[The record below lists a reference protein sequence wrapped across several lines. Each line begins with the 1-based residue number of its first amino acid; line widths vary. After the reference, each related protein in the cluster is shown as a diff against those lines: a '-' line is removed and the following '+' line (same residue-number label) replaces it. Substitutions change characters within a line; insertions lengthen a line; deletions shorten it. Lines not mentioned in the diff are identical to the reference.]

1 MLASTLVLAC
11 LGSLAVDA
19 QSLLDRAKSQYEAAA
34 YEEALST
41 LSRAGEVS
49 LGERVQVEQ
58 YRALCLIA
66 LGKQADAEES
76 IGALVAAD
84 PTYVP
89 SPSIASPKVL
99 QMVAEIR
106 RRELPA
112 VIRRLVD
119 EGRLAF
125 QGKDLARAR
134 QNFELVLKLT
144 DDPALGER
152 PETEDLKV
160 VARGFVTLTMATEA
174 PAPAPAPP
182 AATPAAPASTAEQDG
197 DGGEATP
204 TTSAPRLPAFEAA
217 VPIQQAMPAW
227 EPPGRA
233 FAQTEYNGSLKV
245 TIGIDGKVKN
255 AVIERASHPAYDAR
269 LLQVAQSWTYKPA
282 TRNGTPVESEKVIAV
297 QLRPL
302 H

>member
-1 MLASTLVLAC
+1 MRTLAATLVLAC

-41 LSRAGEVS
+41 VSKAGEVS

-99 QMVAEIR
+99 QMVSEIR

-125 QGKDLARAR
+125 QSKDLARAR
-134 QNFELVLKLT
+134 ENFELVLKLT
-144 DDPALGER
+144 DDPALRER
-152 PETEDLKV
+152 PETEDVKV
-160 VARGFVTLTMATEA
+160 VARGFVTLAMATEV
-174 PAPAPAPP
+174 PAPAPP
-182 AATPAAPASTAEQDG
+182 PATAATPVSTSEQDG
-197 DGGEATP
+197 DGGEAAP
-204 TTSAPRLPAFEAA
+204 TTNVPRLPTFEAA

-282 TRNGTPVESEKVIAV
+282 TRNGKPVESEKVIAV